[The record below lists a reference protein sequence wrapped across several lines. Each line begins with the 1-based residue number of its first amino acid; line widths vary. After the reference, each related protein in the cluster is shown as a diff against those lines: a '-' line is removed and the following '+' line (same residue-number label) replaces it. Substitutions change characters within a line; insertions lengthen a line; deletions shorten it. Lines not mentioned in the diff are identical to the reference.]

1 MVEAVAPKGTDP
13 PLRAIVGAEDTDEAA
28 MRTLDDIMTQLR
40 ALQPELR
47 RRYPIRSMGVFGSYV
62 RGEQREDSDVDVLVE
77 LGDDMD
83 LIAYAGLQLE
93 LSDALGVSVDLVE
106 REALRPRL
114 APHVLSEVVPVTES
128 PCAIDVIAPL
138 AHD

>member
-1 MVEAVAPKGTDP
+1 VTGDHTSRYRRQEHTDK
-13 PLRAIVGAEDTDEAA
+13 VA

-40 ALQPELR
+40 ALQPDLR

-83 LIAYAGLQLE
+83 LIAYAGLQIE
-93 LSDALGVSVDLVE
+93 LSDALGLAVDLVE
-106 REALRPRL
+106 REALRPRF
-114 APHVLSEVVPVTES
+114 APLVLSEVVP
-128 PCAIDVIAPL
+128 L
-138 AHD
+138 

>member
-1 MVEAVAPKGTDP
+1 MQQVVDFAAQVTGSP
-13 PLRAIVGAEDTDEAA
+13 PRAIVAGQDSDEAA

-40 ALQPELR
+40 ALQPDLR

-77 LGDDMD
+77 LGDGMD

-106 REALRPRL
+106 REALRPRF
-114 APHVLSEVVPVTES
+114 APHVLSEVVP
-128 PCAIDVIAPL
+128 L
-138 AHD
+138 